1 MTPQTRKKELGF
13 QQSKFKRM
21 INLSEF
27 DSQNILTLP
36 GSFNDDCNLADG
48 FINKAPE
55 LLSHVECCD
64 RGCKGFREEGRHSL
78 EHVLHPVCIR
88 AEDLMC
94 AVVV

>member
-1 MTPQTRKKELGF
+1 
-13 QQSKFKRM
+13 M

-48 FINKAPE
+48 FINKASG

-64 RGCKGFREEGRHSL
+64 HCCSGFREEGRHSL
-78 EHVLHPVCIR
+78 EPVLHPVTIR

>member
-1 MTPQTRKKELGF
+1 
-13 QQSKFKRM
+13 M

-36 GSFNDDCNLADG
+36 GSFNDDGNLADG

-64 RGCKGFREEGRHSL
+64 RGC
-78 EHVLHPVCIR
+78 
-88 AEDLMC
+88 
-94 AVVV
+94 